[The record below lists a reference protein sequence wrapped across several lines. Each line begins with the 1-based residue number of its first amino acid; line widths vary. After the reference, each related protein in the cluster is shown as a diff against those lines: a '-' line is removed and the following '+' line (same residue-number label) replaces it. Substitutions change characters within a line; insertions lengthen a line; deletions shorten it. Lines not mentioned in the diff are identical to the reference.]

1 MTKAPETR
9 LHEVSDLQPAPA
21 FDANGKLNGYI
32 PSDDES
38 YMNEQQKDYFR
49 QLLLSWK
56 QELQE
61 KSSETFNGM
70 RESNHNADPLD
81 VASHEYDLTRNL
93 RTRDRESKLLK
104 KIDEALERIEN
115 DEFGFCEETGD
126 PIGIP
131 RLLAR
136 PITTLSIE
144 AKRRQEKHETGYAD

>member
-1 MTKAPETR
+1 MSKTPETR
-9 LHEVSDLQPAPA
+9 LQEVSDLQPAA
-21 FDANGKLNGYI
+21 TFDQDGKLNGYI
-32 PSDDES
+32 PTDKET
-38 YMNEQQKDYFR
+38 YMSEQQKAYFR
-49 QLLLSWK
+49 QLLLAWK

-70 RESNHNADPLD
+70 RENDHNADPLD

-104 KIDEALERIEN
+104 KIDEALERIDN

-126 PIGIP
+126 PIGIA

-144 AKRRQEKHETGYAD
+144 AKRRQEKHETGYAG